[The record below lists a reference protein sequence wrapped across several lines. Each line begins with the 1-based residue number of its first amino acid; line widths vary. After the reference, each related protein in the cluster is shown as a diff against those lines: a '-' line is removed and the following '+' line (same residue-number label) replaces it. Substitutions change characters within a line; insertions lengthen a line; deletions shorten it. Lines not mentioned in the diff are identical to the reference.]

1 MPDRHAMGMAGACL
15 TSLLP
20 GSFMIVDPGPGD
32 PTGVDTG
39 RLKAAR
45 LESES
50 LVRRYEQAAA
60 RARAVRDQV
69 GWCRSQRQL
78 LRSSLFARRSAG
90 PRCIPV
96 IEQAKGIV
104 MAQQGCR
111 PEEAFDLLHR
121 ASQRAHVRVHVL
133 AAQVVEHLVSSKD
146 GCNVTPISL
155 GAIRCAR

>member
-1 MPDRHAMGMAGACL
+1 MPDRHAMGTAGACL

-20 GSFMIVDPGPGD
+20 GSFMIVDPGPCD
-32 PTGVDTG
+32 PTGVNTG
-39 RLKAAR
+39 RLTAAR
-45 LESES
+45 LESEA

-60 RARAVRDQV
+60 RALAVRDQV
-69 GWCRSQRQL
+69 RWCRSQRQL
-78 LRSSLFARRSAG
+78 LRSSLFAGRP
-90 PRCIPV
+90 PRCVPV

-146 GCNVTPISL
+146 GGNVTPISL
-155 GAIRCAR
+155 GAIRCVR